1 MFFVNFRGL
10 FLLPGFGGLFSSAS
24 ESSDDERS
32 SPRDETS
39 RLFGDV
45 SRDLPKEAFF
55 DADVVVWSKLID
67 SLARLSGTEIIF
79 CEILTLLELETS
91 VEFESCFA
99 TSLDGSLGLNEAKI
113 CVDIDKI
120 GRRFFFSL

>member
-10 FLLPGFGGLFSSAS
+10 FLWPNFGGIFSSAS

-32 SPRDETS
+32 SPRDEAS

-45 SRDLPKEAFF
+45 SRDLPKEAFSDV
-55 DADVVVWSKLID
+55 DALSKLRD

-79 CEILTLLELETS
+79 CEISSELETL

-113 CVDIDKI
+113 CVDIDNTVR
-120 GRRFFFSL
+120 RRFFFSL